1 MGVRPQVTDYA
12 GFPGNAG
19 SSAPDGLLVSF
30 RFQQGGSPAGGV
42 FDLHQPDF
50 AQLPTANHL
59 AGLAYYRIAAIA
71 VGHAEN
77 QAGLAYQAHQRKS
90 LLYIDGQGLV
100 ADDINTLFQKGFG
113 NRVMAI
119 VGGHNAD
126 HLQAIFPPS
135 LLLCHLL
142 PGAVAAV
149 PDNSPPGGKTPAPP
163 RRPGR
168 NAPGQRA
175 TGGKPGRLAGGRTA
189 IDTRAPPTPA
199 ET

>member
-149 PDNSPPGGKTPAPP
+149 PAKAPRSGKGPPATRLPAVHTPEPP
-163 RRPGR
+163 
-168 NAPGQRA
+168 A
-175 TGGKPGRLAGGRTA
+175 TGGQPP
-189 IDTRAPPTPA
+189 RAT
-199 ET
+199 